1 MDNVVRY
8 GRVADPSNNEPATL
22 GVRKLL
28 EHLKNDKNVDTTAI
42 STVGEKGW
50 DGFIYAIRL

>member
-1 MDNVVRY
+1 MVRY

-50 DGFIYAIRL
+50 DGFTYAVRL